1 MQLFFLLRKEFTL
14 DTSASPVRAPGQ
26 VLPGIRGHGIRI
38 ISQII
43 WSPQPGSSSNDF
55 RERRSTIRKRGTK
68 AEQITQGQSLCLS
81 QCGVCR
87 GRAGGGSL
95 FLSSLEKKGRCFLF
109 PLFFFFP
116 PTSKCFLPSLASFS
130 VTLWKLQSVWRDG
143 GMTAL
148 PTLAA
153 VSFQRRDTPRV
164 IAVTHSD
171 TIKDFAAYL
180 TSRRLSSPFES
191 SGLNL
196 RCVCHVKKVCVLY
209 IIQRLRAAHIC
220 SFLWTLHTLL

>member
-1 MQLFFLLRKEFTL
+1 MSK
-14 DTSASPVRAPGQ
+14 PV
-26 VLPGIRGHGIRI
+26 
-38 ISQII
+38 
-43 WSPQPGSSSNDF
+43 W
-55 RERRSTIRKRGTK
+55 
-68 AEQITQGQSLCLS
+68 CLS
-81 QCGVCR
+81 G
-87 GRAGGGSL
+87 AGGGGKPL
-95 FLSSLEKKGRCFLF
+95 FKLAGKKREMFLIS
-109 PLFFFFP
+109 PFFFFS